1 MAAGQ
6 IKGQLNVLDFMK
18 RERTRPC
25 DYEFFRYIG
34 QRVCLY
40 RSPEWTHGTVTA
52 FDDYYTVIRPDGGGG
67 SLAGTPYNTI
77 TEAKWKQREIDRAG
91 IQNITV
97 EEVAEILG
105 RKLNL
110 KFVPGK
116 FFEQFHDYECRM
128 HGYVIEVSVDT
139 YSASDRKDQKFIG
152 VTLNNKT
159 SGASAQCDSIE
170 EAESLLRK
178 YIDRAER
185 ERANGANSKRKDQ
198 RTAKEYE

>member
-6 IKGQLNVLDFMK
+6 IQGQLNVLDFME

-34 QRVCLY
+34 QRVCLAIS
-40 RSPEWTHGTVTA
+40 RRGWIHGAVTA
-52 FDDYYTVIRPDGGGG
+52 FDDYYTEIRADDGYHY
-67 SLAGTPYNTI
+67 AGTPYNTI

-91 IQNITV
+91 IQNMTA
-97 EEVAEILG
+97 EKAAEILG

-110 KFVPGK
+110 KFVPGR

-152 VTLNNKT
+152 IALNNKT
-159 SGASAQCDSIE
+159 SGASAPCDSIE
-170 EAESLLRK
+170 EAENLLRK
-178 YIDRAER
+178 YIDTAER
-185 ERANGANSKRKDQ
+185 ERRNGANSKRKDQ
-198 RTAKEYE
+198 GTAKEHE